1 VVWIPVDDGATGN
14 AVAYEP
20 VNHRREMKNN
30 ED

>member
-1 VVWIPVDDGATGN
+1 VVWIPVDDGSTGN

-20 VNHRREMKNN
+20 VNHRREMKSN